1 MTYDYTIVMYCCCLL
16 IPSGKQ
22 AIGGIGVQVQDNTVF
37 PEVHAEKVRNQGMFG
52 FSPFSEVDIKHI
64 HA

>member
-1 MTYDYTIVMYCCCLL
+1 MDCCFLL

-22 AIGGIGVQVQDNTVF
+22 AIGGIGVQVQNHAVF
-37 PEVHAEKVRNQGMFG
+37 PEVHAEEVRNQGMFS
-52 FSPFSEVDIKHI
+52 FTPFSESDIEHV